1 MMKLKLK
8 QMLAGVVCI
17 AALAGCSALDR
28 TEPVRT
34 PRTIITSHVTTEQ
47 VKEAIITAGQGRDW
61 IMSVAGPGVINA
73 TQNIRKHSV
82 TVRINYS
89 EKDYSI
95 NYVNSVN
102 LLASGGEIHR
112 SYNHWVN
119 NLDKDIQ
126 KRLAIVA
133 ATPAK

>member
-1 MMKLKLK
+1 MKLKLK

-112 SYNHWVN
+112 SYN
-119 NLDKDIQ
+119 
-126 KRLAIVA
+126 R
-133 ATPAK
+133 

>member
-1 MMKLKLK
+1 MNIKKL
-8 QMLAGVVCI
+8 LAGVFCV

-47 VKEAIITAGQGRDW
+47 VKSAIINAGQGRDW
-61 IMSVAGPGVINA
+61 IMSEAGPGVINA

-82 TVRINYS
+82 AVRINYS
-89 EKDYSI
+89 ERDYSI
-95 NYVNSVN
+95 NYVSSVN

-126 KRLAIVA
+126 KKLAVIA

>member
-1 MMKLKLK
+1 MRLK
-8 QMLAGVVCI
+8 QWVAGGLCI
-17 AALAGCSALDR
+17 VALAGCAALER

-34 PRTIITSHVTTEQ
+34 PQTIITQHVTAEQ
-47 VKEAIITAGQGRDW
+47 VKDAIINAGQGRDW
-61 IMSVAGPGVINA
+61 IISVAGPGVINA

-89 EKDYSI
+89 DKSYSI
-95 NYVNSVN
+95 NYISSVN
-102 LLASGGEIHR
+102 LLASDGEIHR

-126 KRLAIVA
+126 KKIAVIA
-133 ATPAK
+133 ATPK

>member
-1 MMKLKLK
+1 MRLK
-8 QMLAGVVCI
+8 QWLAGGLCI
-17 AALAGCSALDR
+17 VALAGCAALER

-34 PRTIITSHVTTEQ
+34 PQTIITQHVTTEQ
-47 VKEAIITAGQGRDW
+47 VKDAIINAGQGRDW

-89 EKDYSI
+89 DRSYSI
-95 NYVNSVN
+95 NYVSSVN
-102 LLASGGEIHR
+102 LLASDGEIHR

-126 KRLAIVA
+126 KKIAVIA
-133 ATPAK
+133 ATTK

>member
-1 MMKLKLK
+1 MRLK
-8 QMLAGVVCI
+8 QWLAGGLCI
-17 AALAGCSALDR
+17 VALAGCAALER

-34 PRTIITSHVTTEQ
+34 PQTIITQRVTTEQ
-47 VKEAIITAGQGRDW
+47 VKDAIINAGQGRDW

-89 EKDYSI
+89 DKSYSI
-95 NYVNSVN
+95 HYVSSVN
-102 LLASGGEIHR
+102 LLASEGEIHR

-126 KRLAIVA
+126 KRIAVIA
-133 ATPAK
+133 ATPK

>member
-1 MMKLKLK
+1 MMKLK
-8 QMLAGVVCI
+8 QVLAGVICFV
-17 AALAGCSALDR
+17 ALAGCSALER

-34 PRTIITSHVTTEQ
+34 PQTIITAHVTTEQ
-47 VKEAIITAGQGRDW
+47 VKKAIIEAGQGRDW
-61 IMSVAGPGVINA
+61 IMSVVRPGVINA
-73 TQNIRKHSV
+73 TQNVRKHSV
-82 TVRINYS
+82 TIRIDYS

-95 NYVNSVN
+95 HYVNSVN

-126 KRLAIVA
+126 KKLSAI
-133 ATPAK
+133 PASQ

>member
-1 MMKLKLK
+1 MKIKKL
-8 QMLAGVVCI
+8 MIAALCI
-17 AALAGCSALDR
+17 SALAGCKALER

-34 PRTIITSHVTTEQ
+34 PQTIITQHVTTEQ
-47 VKEAIITAGQGRDW
+47 VKDAIINAGQGRDW

-89 EKDYSI
+89 ERNYSI
-95 NYVNSVN
+95 NYVSSVN

-119 NLDKDIQ
+119 NLEKDIQ
-126 KRLAIVA
+126 KKLAVIA
-133 ATPAK
+133 AMPAK

>member
-1 MMKLKLK
+1 MMKLK
-8 QMLAGVVCI
+8 QMIAGVICI
-17 AALAGCSALDR
+17 VALAGCSALER

-34 PRTIITSHVTTEQ
+34 PQTIITQHVTAEQ
-47 VKEAIITAGQGRDW
+47 VKSAIINAGQGRDW
-61 IMSVAGPGVINA
+61 IMSEAGPGVINA
-73 TQNIRKHSV
+73 VQNIRKHSV

-89 EKDYSI
+89 ERNYSI
-95 NYVNSVN
+95 NYVSSVN
-102 LLASGGEIHR
+102 LLASDGEIHR

>member
-1 MMKLKLK
+1 MRLK
-8 QMLAGVVCI
+8 QWLAGGLCI
-17 AALAGCSALDR
+17 VALAGCAALER

-34 PRTIITSHVTTEQ
+34 PQTIITQHVTTEQ
-47 VKEAIITAGQGRDW
+47 VKDAIINAGQGRDW

-89 EKDYSI
+89 DKSYSI
-95 NYVNSVN
+95 HYVSSVN
-102 LLASGGEIHR
+102 LLASEGEIHR

-126 KRLAIVA
+126 KRIAVIA
-133 ATPAK
+133 ATPK

>member
-1 MMKLKLK
+1 MMKLK
-8 QMLAGVVCI
+8 QMIAGVICI
-17 AALAGCSALDR
+17 VALAGCSALER

-34 PRTIITSHVTTEQ
+34 PQTIITQHVTVDQ
-47 VKEAIITAGQGRDW
+47 VKSAIINAGQGRDW
-61 IMSVAGPGVINA
+61 IMSEAGPGVINA
-73 TQNIRKHSV
+73 VQNIRKHSV

-89 EKDYSI
+89 ERNYSI
-95 NYVNSVN
+95 NYVSSVN

-126 KRLAIVA
+126 KKLAVIA
-133 ATPAK
+133 ATPSK

>member
-1 MMKLKLK
+1 MKKW
-8 QMLAGVVCI
+8 LAGGLCI
-17 AALAGCSALDR
+17 MALVGCSALER

-34 PRTIITSHVTTEQ
+34 PQTIITQHVTPEQ
-47 VKEAIITAGQGRDW
+47 VKEAIINAGQGRDW

-89 EKDYSI
+89 EKAYTI
-95 NYVNSVN
+95 NYVSSVN

-126 KRLAIVA
+126 KKLALIA
-133 ATPAK
+133 ATAK

>member
-1 MMKLKLK
+1 MKIKKL
-8 QMLAGVVCI
+8 MIAALCI
-17 AALAGCSALDR
+17 SALAGCQALER

-34 PRTIITSHVTTEQ
+34 PQTIITQHVTTEQ
-47 VKEAIITAGQGRDW
+47 VKDAIINAGQGRDW

-89 EKDYSI
+89 ERNYSI
-95 NYVNSVN
+95 NYVSSVN

-126 KRLAIVA
+126 KKLAVIA

>member
-1 MMKLKLK
+1 MRLK
-8 QMLAGVVCI
+8 QWLAGGLCI
-17 AALAGCSALDR
+17 VALAGCAALER

-34 PRTIITSHVTTEQ
+34 PQTIITQRVTTEQ
-47 VKEAIITAGQGRDW
+47 VKDAIINAGQGRDW

-89 EKDYSI
+89 DKSYSI
-95 NYVNSVN
+95 HYVSSVN
-102 LLASGGEIHR
+102 LLASEGEIHR

-126 KRLAIVA
+126 KRIAVIVA
-133 ATPAK
+133 TPK

>member
-1 MMKLKLK
+1 MRLK
-8 QMLAGVVCI
+8 QWLAGGLCI
-17 AALAGCSALDR
+17 VALAGCAALER

-34 PRTIITSHVTTEQ
+34 PQTIITQRVTTEQ
-47 VKEAIITAGQGRDW
+47 VKDAIINAGQGRDW

-89 EKDYSI
+89 DKSYSI
-95 NYVNSVN
+95 HYVSSVN
-102 LLASGGEIHR
+102 LLASEGEIHR

-126 KRLAIVA
+126 KRIAVI
-133 ATPAK
+133 ATTPK